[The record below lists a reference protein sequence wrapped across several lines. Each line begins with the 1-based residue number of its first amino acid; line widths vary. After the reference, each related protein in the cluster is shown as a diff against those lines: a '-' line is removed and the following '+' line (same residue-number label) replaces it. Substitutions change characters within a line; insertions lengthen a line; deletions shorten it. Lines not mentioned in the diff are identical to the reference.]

1 MSPAFKND
9 FASAVFQKRSEIKS
23 WFEKKF
29 AEFPSSFY
37 CSVDLRDSGGKIAPV
52 DCNLFPA
59 GFNNICEYD
68 LEASPPL
75 FRKQIEKMAAKLG
88 TKVPEK
94 LLIIPESHTE
104 NKFYLENL
112 YYLKSILEEAG
123 FETAFGRHDPNCNG
137 SPNVLEL
144 SSHSE
149 KKIIQT
155 TIRKTDNVLQTT
167 TGFTPDWI
175 ILNNDFSQGYPECF
189 DGVIQPILPSYK
201 MGWHSRKKSTHF
213 KYYNL
218 LAEEFA
224 NLVGINPWTITIAS
238 EAVGNV
244 NFNEDIG
251 VDRVIAV
258 AEKMLADLQK
268 KHEEF
273 GIERKP
279 ALFIKNDSGTYG
291 MGIMVIESAD
301 ELRHMNRRTKNKMSV
316 GKGKS
321 AIDQVIVQEGI
332 PTVVTSD
339 NFTAEPVIYMMGE
352 ELIGGFIRA
361 NTERSDMDNLN
372 AQGMFFRKLCF
383 KDLSDSL
390 AARQNA
396 KIPED
401 FPALEAVYGN
411 IAKLSALAAAMEMT
425 NL

>member
-1 MSPAFKND
+1 MSPNFKHQ
-9 FASAVFQKRSEIKS
+9 FASVFFQKRNEIKQ

-29 AEFPSSFY
+29 SEYPASFY

-75 FRKQIEKMAAKLG
+75 FRQQIEKLAKKHG
-88 TKVPEK
+88 ISVPEK
-94 LLIIPESHTE
+94 ILIIPESHTE

-123 FETAFGRHDPNCNG
+123 FETAFGRYDPNCNG
-137 SPNVLEL
+137 SPNVMEL
-144 SSHSE
+144 RSHSE
-149 KKIIQT
+149 KKIVQA
-155 TIRKTDNVLQTT
+155 TIKKNGSLLETT
-167 TGFTPDWI
+167 TGFVPDWI
-175 ILNNDFSQGYPECF
+175 ILNNDFSQGYPECLE
-189 DGVIQPILPSYK
+189 GVSQPILPPFQ

-213 KYYNL
+213 AYYNQ

-224 NLVGINPWTITIAS
+224 RLLGIDPWAITIAS
-238 EAVGNV
+238 EAVPQV
-244 NFNEDIG
+244 NFNENIG

-258 AEKMLADLQK
+258 AEKMLAELQK
-268 KHEEF
+268 KHLEL

-291 MGIMVIESAD
+291 MGIMVIESID
-301 ELRHMNRRTKNKMSV
+301 ELRNMNRRTKNKMSV

-321 AIDQVIVQEGI
+321 AIEQVIIQEGI
-332 PTVVTSD
+332 PTIVTTD
-339 NFTAEPVIYMMGE
+339 NFSAEPVIYMMGE

-361 NTERSDMDNLN
+361 NSERSDMENLN
-372 AQGMFFRKLCF
+372 SQGMFFRKLCF

-390 AARQNA
+390 SARKNA

-401 FPALEAVYGN
+401 FPTLEAVYGN
-411 IAKLSALAAAMEMT
+411 IAKLSALAAAMEMKKR
-425 NL
+425 